1 MTTTRWVVLTVGGVI
16 TLIVLWTLFMGY
28 VVMGG

>member
-1 MTTTRWVVLTVGGVI
+1 MTTARWVVLTVGGVLAI
-16 TLIVLWTLFMGY
+16 IVLWTLFMGY